1 MQAEAHA
8 MQAEAHATH
17 RLRSSW
23 SLVIYC
29 IKYILLSMVI
39 FYESSLQ
46 ANLMFNLMTFERLI
60 LVFTCNAS
68 RSTDLEVVDSLDMK
82 QR

>member
-8 MQAEAHATH
+8 AH
-17 RLRSSW
+17 RLKSSW

-29 IKYILLSMVI
+29 IKYIPLSMVI

-46 ANLMFNLMTFERLI
+46 ANVMFNLMTFERLT
-60 LVFTCNAS
+60 LVFSSNAS
-68 RSTDLEVVDSLDMK
+68 RSTSNTH
-82 QR
+82 